1 MEYFLINIV
10 GNVVVFMPFGF
21 FVPSL
26 KNWSFVRVVL
36 TGFLFSLA
44 VETVQLVTK
53 VGTFDVDDLFLNTI
67 GVALGCILFCF
78 CRKIVRAVRK
88 KKGRER

>member
-26 KNWSFVRVVL
+26 KKWSFVRVVL

-67 GVALGCILFCF
+67 GVTLGCIMFCF
-78 CRKIVRAVRK
+78 CRKIVRVVKK